1 MNCEN
6 IEVYINKY
14 LDGEINEKDK
24 TIMFEHID
32 NCEKCKELFDEFV
45 LINEIIGETELAE
58 LPENYSN
65 ELMKKLEKETYSTN
79 NNLKNKKTKVQ
90 DTTRLGK
97 ILKVNFGKSVK
108 KQILAAAAI
117 FLVGVVIY
125 GATNNMNMKS
135 IYYESA
141 SDLKGIEQESI
152 ASVGEANF
160 EAEQPNLMAFDENNM
175 DDMDSSKV
183 NTLTMNKVGVAEN
196 NSVEKVESKT
206 LRNANLNRKIIKNA
220 NISVEVENFKTAIDY
235 LYNFVNSNGGYVSN
249 FNSYIY
255 DDNYEVY
262 SEDMSK
268 DLYSGNMTIRIPS
281 EKFDILFNEIDGIG
295 KIKSKNI
302 YTSDITSRY
311 RDYYNEVKNLEVREK
326 KLREIMENAKDIKD
340 VLEVERELSRVR
352 GEING
357 YKSTLKKWDELVELS
372 TVEVNII
379 EVQNLTNSV
388 KSIDK
393 GIIQKSKE
401 GFIKNLNK
409 TIMILENLIIFLISN
424 VINILILC
432 VIIYIAF
439 KKYKGKFKKE

>member
-1 MNCEN
+1 VNCEN